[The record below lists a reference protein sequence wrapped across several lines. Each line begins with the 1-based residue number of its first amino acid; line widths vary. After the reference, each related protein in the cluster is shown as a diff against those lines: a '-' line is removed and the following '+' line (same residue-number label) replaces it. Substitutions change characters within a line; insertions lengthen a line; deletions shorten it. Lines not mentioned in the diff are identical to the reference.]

1 MDWRGESLPNLGH
14 RLGGLG
20 PCSGNTIES
29 LRDTIDKVSDPLFLY
44 WEFDVHESVDGVLF
58 VYHDDDIEMDGE
70 MVLVKN
76 IEMER
81 LKNAGEQLGF
91 QIPTFSEVISEL
103 SPRNENTMI
112 EIKHLHSDEARREI
126 IAAMVGH
133 ANWMLMAT
141 PIRFSESFPSES
153 RDYWHNEILKAG
165 TKLVRVGRHRIDL
178 FSASRTRIGWMLAK
192 PKWFF
197 GL

>member
-1 MDWRGESLPNLGH
+1 
-14 RLGGLG
+14 LGGLG
-20 PCSGNTIES
+20 PGSGNTIES
-29 LRDTIDKVSDPLFLY
+29 LRATIDKVSDPCFLY
-44 WEFDVHESVDGVLF
+44 WEFDVHESADGVLF
-58 VYHDDDIEMDGE
+58 VYHDDDIEMEGN

-112 EIKHLHSDEARREI
+112 EVKHLQSDEARREI

-133 ANWMLMAT
+133 GNWTLMAT
-141 PIRFSESFPSES
+141 PGRFWDSFPRES
-153 RDYWHNEILKAG
+153 RIYWHNEVRKAG
-165 TKLVRVGRHRIDL
+165 TRLVRVGRHRIDL

-192 PKWFF
+192 PKWLF